1 MVKLEKT
8 TSTRT
13 YVSIYAIL
21 IVFTAITI
29 YPIIH
34 VIGISLR
41 PGDMLHTTS
50 LRIIPED
57 ATLDSYRRLIHL
69 DERVR
74 LEAGK
79 AWEQGGWTAAYRALG
94 RERPFIVWM
103 INSSLVS
110 SMVTIIGVS
119 LACTAGYAFSRYR
132 FAGRDAGM
140 IALITTQMFPA
151 TMLLLPLFLML
162 IKLQIFDSF
171 LGLTLA
177 YSATALP
184 FTIWQMKGYYDT
196 IPYSLEEAARIDGC
210 GPFKTFYQIVLP
222 LAAPAL
228 VITAL
233 FSFMSAWSEYLVAAV
248 IISDRSLFTLPLGL
262 KLFQSNFD
270 TQWGLYAAGAVL
282 VCLPVMTLFLV
293 LSRWL
298 VSGLTLG
305 SVKG

>member
-1 MVKLEKT
+1 MLKFEKS
-8 TSTRT
+8 TSKWT
-13 YVSIYAIL
+13 YAAIYAAL
-21 IVFTAITI
+21 TIVTLFTI
-29 YPIIH
+29 YPIIQ
-34 VIGISLR
+34 VIGVSLR
-41 PGDMLHTTS
+41 PGDRLHTTS
-50 LRIIPED
+50 LSIIPEN
-57 ATLDSYRRLIHL
+57 ASLNSYRQLIGV
-69 DERVR
+69 DANVR
-74 LEAGK
+74 RHVAAAWAAG
-79 AWEQGGWTAAYRALG
+79 GVVAAYHALG
-94 RERPFIVWM
+94 REKPFMLWL
-103 INSSLVS
+103 INSSIVS
-110 SMVTIIGVS
+110 AMVTILGVS
-119 LACTAGYAFSRYR
+119 LACTAGYAFSRYQ
-132 FAGRDAGM
+132 FIGRDAGL

-196 IPYSLEEAARIDGC
+196 IPFSLEEAARIDGC
-210 GPFKTFYQIVLP
+210 SQFKTFYQIVLP

-270 TQWGLYAAGAVL
+270 TQWGLYATGAVL
-282 VCLPVMTLFLV
+282 VCIPVMTLFLV

-298 VSGLTLG
+298 ISGLTLG

>member
-1 MVKLEKT
+1 MPKFEKT
-8 TSTRT
+8 VSRWT
-13 YVSIYAIL
+13 YAAIYAVL
-21 IVFTAITI
+21 TIVTLLTI
-29 YPIIH
+29 YPIIQ
-34 VIGISLR
+34 VIGVSLR
-41 PGDMLHTTS
+41 PGDSLHTTS
-50 LRIIPED
+50 LEIIPKN
-57 ATLDSYRRLIHL
+57 ASLNSYRQLIGI
-69 DERVR
+69 DAGVR
-74 LEAGK
+74 AHVAE
-79 AWEQGGWTAAYRALG
+79 AWEQGGVVAAYRALG
-94 RERPFIVWM
+94 REKPFILWM
-103 INSSLVS
+103 INSTIVS
-110 SMVTIIGVS
+110 AIVTILGVS
-119 LACTAGYAFSRYR
+119 LACTAGYAFSRYQ
-132 FAGRDAGM
+132 FVGRDAGM

-196 IPYSLEEAARIDGC
+196 IPFSLEEAARIDGC
-210 GPFKTFYQIVLP
+210 SQFKTFYQIVLP

-270 TQWGLYAAGAVL
+270 TQWGLYATGAVL
-282 VCLPVMTLFLV
+282 VCIPVMTLFLV

-298 VSGLTLG
+298 ISGLTLG